1 METIKS
7 GNAYKGE
14 RRKLLS
20 DNILVK
26 QRIFRLAIALPK
38 VQLLK
43 QYNYFINLLTLRCSP
58 SPMGWRYEKDGLY
71 HPVK

>member
-1 METIKS
+1 M
-7 GNAYKGE
+7 
-14 RRKLLS
+14 
-20 DNILVK
+20 
-26 QRIFRLAIALPK
+26 AIALPK